1 MKKRLYFWLPFLRNI
16 YFCRNVFDKEVYFPL
31 LCSLYFNSDFCSDQ
45 NMKIKKAV
53 ITAAAR
59 GERLYPVADT
69 VQKAMLPVVDVDGL
83 HKPVIQIIAEEAF
96 ASGIEEI
103 CVICAPGD
111 APRYQEAFASLRD
124 NLLKS
129 YKDVQWAREEADKIE
144 QLTSRMQ
151 FVEQQEPLGYGHAVH
166 CARSFVGQEPFLL
179 LLGDYLYVSNLPG
192 KRCTAQLLELA
203 GQEACSVSAV
213 NPTSEHQI
221 SNYGTLTG
229 RHVPNQAGVYQ
240 IERIIEKPSL
250 STAEL
255 ELQTQGLRQG
265 YYLCFFGMH
274 VLQPEVFELLEKRL
288 ASSNGNLQLTPV
300 LQELAETEKY
310 LALEVKGNRYDL
322 SKKFG
327 MLQAQLALGLAG
339 EAKEETLTTLVG
351 VMAEAQLGKGSL

>member
-1 MKKRLYFWLPFLRNI
+1 
-16 YFCRNVFDKEVYFPL
+16 
-31 LCSLYFNSDFCSDQ
+31 
-45 NMKIKKAV
+45 MKIRKAV

-103 CVICAPGD
+103 CVVCAPGD
-111 APRYQEAFASLRD
+111 APRYQEAFVSLRD

-129 YKDVQWAREEADKIE
+129 YKNVQWAREEANSIE
-144 QLTSRMQ
+144 HLISRIQ
-151 FVEQQEPLGYGHAVH
+151 FAEQVEPLGYGHAVS
-166 CARSFVGQEPFLL
+166 CARSFVNDEPFLL
-179 LLGDYLYVSNLPG
+179 LLGDYLYVADQREN
-192 KRCTAQLLELA
+192 RCAAQLIELA
-203 GQEACSVSAV
+203 VQENCSVSAV

-221 SNYGTLTG
+221 RNYGTLTG
-229 RHVPNQAGVYQ
+229 RHVPHQPGVYQ
-240 IERIIEKPSL
+240 IEKIIEKPSL
-250 STAEL
+250 SVAEL
-255 ELQTQGLRQG
+255 ELQTPGLRQG

-274 VLQPEVFELLEKRL
+274 VLQPLVFALLEKRM

-300 LQELAETEKY
+300 LQELAEVDKY

-327 MLQAQLALGLAG
+327 MLQAQIALGLAG
-339 EAKEETLTTLVG
+339 EAKDETLTTLVG
-351 VMAEAQLGKGSL
+351 ILAEAQMGNSR